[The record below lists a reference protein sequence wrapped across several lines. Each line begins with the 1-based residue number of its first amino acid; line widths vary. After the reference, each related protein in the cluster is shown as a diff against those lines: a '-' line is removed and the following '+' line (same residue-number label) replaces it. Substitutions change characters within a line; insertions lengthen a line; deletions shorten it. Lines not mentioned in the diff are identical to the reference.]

1 MLILA
6 ASLPTSGF
14 APAPSPVSPIGTFTV
29 TGELFK
35 ALLSVF
41 ITAKVTLAIPSLNML
56 LTALHPPPPT
66 PITFIMSFDLSSMG
80 PKSIIGPISLL

>member
-1 MLILA
+1 MA

-14 APAPSPVSPIGTFTV
+14 APAPRPVSPIGTFTV
-29 TGELFK
+29 TGELFR

-41 ITAKVTLAIPSLNML
+41 TTAKVTLVIPSLNML
-56 LTALHPPPPT
+56 FTALQPPPPT

-80 PKSIIGPISLL
+80 PKSIIGPISLF